1 MSKVKGFKIIRLDDI
16 ETERLSINQPF
27 LEYNRKNNKISW
39 KLLISMYCDF
49 QTKNAILYDVSNYLD
64 KKETI
69 IDQYEIEI
77 NLSWEINIPETKE
90 TAWRLKAI
98 AEKMWIPLENLH
110 VSDDWTCCLMPISQA
125 YFNFLHNK
133 WIIYYFENEIY
144 PYFYSQSYFE
154 RFWIRPFWEFSHWW
168 QWNIEYFN
176 MLPFE
181 IKNEVIESITYAM
194 KKWILYKIISN
205 NYLIN
210 WTTPC
215 LCWCWNT
222 FTECNQLTTKDKFLI
237 IELFSYLKKIKENYP
252 YVLHRLKEYIDKV
265 LKGWLLSI
273 GDF

>member
-1 MSKVKGFKIIRLDDI
+1 MSKVKDFKIIRLDDI

-110 VSDDWTCCLMPISQA
+110 VSDDWTCCLMPISQT
-125 YFNFLHNK
+125 YYNFLHNR
-133 WIIYYFENEIY
+133 WLIYYFEKEIY
-144 PYFYSQSYFE
+144 PYFYSQSYFQKF
-154 RFWIRPFWEFSHWW
+154 RVRPFWEFSHWW
-168 QWNIEYFN
+168 QWNLEYFN
-176 MLPFE
+176 SLPFE
-181 IKNEVIESITYAM
+181 IKNEIIEFLPYSM
-194 KKWILYKIISN
+194 QKWILNKIISG
-205 NYLIN
+205 NYIIN
-210 WTTPC
+210 SATKCT
-215 LCWCWNT
+215 CWCWER
-222 FTECNQLTTKDKFLI
+222 FVECKKLTTKDKYLI
-237 IELFSYLKKIKENYP
+237 IELFWYLREVKEKCPYVIFGLIDLADRVLKKWQPVIA
-252 YVLHRLKEYIDKV
+252 R
-265 LKGWLLSI
+265 
-273 GDF
+273 F